1 MAKIYSTVEFNRLIT
16 GREAELGVEYKTTS
30 GDVYIGIEDGLL
42 RLKGQADNTAFTSNT
57 NNAASDVQSA
67 IDNVS
72 GTHQVAI
79 YFDNNQNMST
89 EGLYVTISDTTI
101 KSTSII
107 NAFVSIDSTT
117 RDTDELEF
125 TDFNCTAVNIVEG
138 VGYDILVVDNSLQAE
153 DKYILNITKK
163 N

>member
-1 MAKIYSTVEFNRLIT
+1 MAKVYSIVEINRLIT
-16 GREAELGVEYKTTS
+16 GREAELGKSYPTAS
-30 GDVYIGIEDGLL
+30 GTVYIGIEDGRL
-42 RLKGQADNTAFTSNT
+42 RLKCQADDTAFTSTT
-57 NNAASDVQSA
+57 NNTATNVQSA
-67 IDNVS
+67 IDNLS

-79 YFDNNQNMST
+79 YFDNNSNMSI
-89 EGLYVTISDTTI
+89 EGLYVPIADTTI

-107 NAFVSIDSTT
+107 NAFVSVDST

-125 TDFNCTAVNIVEG
+125 TDFSCTAVNIVAG
-138 VGYDILVVDNSLQAE
+138 AGYDVLVVDNSLQAE

>member
-1 MAKIYSTVEFNRLIT
+1 MAKVYSTVEFNRLIT

-30 GDVYIGIEDGLL
+30 GDVYVGIEDGLL
-42 RLKGQADNTAFTSNT
+42 RLKGQADNTAFTSTT
-57 NNAASDVQSA
+57 NNTASDVQTA

-79 YFDNNQNMST
+79 YFDNNSNLSV
-89 EGLYVTISDTTI
+89 EGLYVTIADTTI

-107 NAFVSIDSTT
+107 NAFVSIDST
-117 RDTDELEF
+117 RDVDELEF
-125 TDFNCTAVNIVEG
+125 VDFNCTAVNIVEG